1 MKIFDKIGLAI
12 KDLINR
18 KGRSILTVLAI
29 SIGTLLLIVMMGIS
43 DGIVNKMKDMISSF
57 GDINI
62 VSVLPIDASNSED
75 FMKVSMETQEASS
88 KLEELTD
95 EEINEKDEKK
105 EDKSFK
111 KIDKETLEDI
121 SKLDGVKEIYSGI
134 QSSVTSVKLEDND
147 YIDRKIGIMGENT
160 DYKSDHPDELIEG
173 REISDPDNEVLVGE
187 SLIKRLG
194 LKNTKDIIGKKI
206 TTKIEYPKIEGFE
219 GMVFKEPLEVQG
231 TVVGVLSR
239 KPYSDMVVMSSKK
252 ADPIASFFLE
262 DGKSFLEEN
271 GYSGVNVYPEEGVS
285 GIKLSELITKELGYQ
300 AISLELMISMFD
312 AMSIVVKGILS
323 IGGIIVLVVAA
334 LGLINTI
341 TMTLQEKKKMIGVM
355 RSVGGSRSH
364 IRSIFI
370 FQSTILGVFGGVLGM
385 ALAILGILISNE
397 YLTKSSGF
405 EIVINQGNV
414 IVSVLITII
423 IAILA
428 GAIPANKAAKL
439 NVVEAVAE
447 E

>member
-1 MKIFDKIGLAI
+1 MKIFDKIGLAT
-12 KDLINR
+12 KDLVNR
-18 KGRSILTVLAI
+18 KSRTILTVLAI

-57 GDINI
+57 GDINV
-62 VSVLPIDASNSED
+62 VSVLPVDASKSGEL
-75 FMKVSMETQEASS
+75 MKVSMEEQETSS

-95 EEINEKDEKK
+95 EEIKGKDEKK
-105 EDKSFK
+105 EDESFK
-111 KIDKETLEDI
+111 KIDKEALEKI
-121 SKLDGVKEIYSGI
+121 SKLDGVREIYSGI
-134 QSSVTSVKLEDND
+134 QPSVTSVKLEDND
-147 YIDRKIGIMGENT
+147 YIDRKIDIVGENT
-160 DYKSDHPDELIEG
+160 DYKYDHPDELIEG
-173 REISDPDNEVLVGE
+173 REISDRNNEVLVGE

-194 LKNTKDIIGKKI
+194 LENTKDIIGKKI
-206 TTKIEYPKIEGFE
+206 TVKIEYPKIEGLE
-219 GMVFKEPLEVQG
+219 SMTLKEPLEVQG

-262 DGKSFLEEN
+262 DGKSFLDEN

-300 AISLELMISMFD
+300 TISIGLMISMFD
-312 AMSIVVKGILS
+312 SMSIVVKGVLS

-334 LGLINTI
+334 IGLINTI

-355 RSVGGSRSH
+355 RSVGGARSH

-385 ALAILGILISNE
+385 VLAIVGILISNE

-405 EIVINQGNV
+405 EIVINEGN
-414 IVSVLITII
+414 IIASVLVTII
-423 IAILA
+423 ISIIA